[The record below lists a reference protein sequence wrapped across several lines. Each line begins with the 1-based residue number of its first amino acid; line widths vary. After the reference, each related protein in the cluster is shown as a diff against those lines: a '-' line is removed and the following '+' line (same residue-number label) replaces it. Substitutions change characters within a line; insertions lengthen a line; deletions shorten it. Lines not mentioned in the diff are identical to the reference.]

1 MIKFVIL
8 TVLFSSF
15 AQAAEFK
22 FEPYFDAQY
31 SCNYFEGQNTQ
42 HTVTAESLESAV
54 RIAQTTLGRMLD
66 VTCNQDIYQCVHK
79 NGDVEPRVV
88 EYRSTEKTLE
98 ILGGRITEAGSYK
111 ELAQIGELSYHRNL
125 RRLPK
130 CKY

>member
-1 MIKFVIL
+1 MIKIVMFSI
-8 TVLFSSF
+8 VLSSV

-31 SCNYFEGQNTQ
+31 SCNYFEGENTQ
-42 HTVTAESLESAV
+42 HKITAANLEGAIK
-54 RIAQTTLGRMLD
+54 IAQATLGYTLD
-66 VTCNQDIYQCVHK
+66 LVCNQDIYQCVHK

-88 EYRSTEKTLE
+88 EYRSSEKTLE
-98 ILGGRITEAGSYK
+98 ILGGRITEMGSYT